1 MIGEMGEQA
10 AREFL
15 ASHNLGRLGCSWEN
29 HPYVIPVHYLLD
41 GDSVYLHSLPGR
53 KVEVMRANPLVCLLV
68 DSIEDGYH
76 WRSVIANGV
85 YEEIKESAEREHWLA
100 RIYAELPLH
109 SPVESMMQHNR
120 VPIIVYRLRLTSLT
134 GRFEKWV

>member
-29 HPYVIPVHYLLD
+29 HPYVMPVHYLVD
-41 GDSVYLHSLPGR
+41 GDCLYLHSLPGR
-53 KVEVMRANPLVCLLV
+53 KIEVLRANPQACLLV
-68 DSIEDGYH
+68 DSIEDDYH
-76 WRSVIANGV
+76 WRSVIANGI
-85 YEEIKESAEREHWLA
+85 YEEVKERAEREHWLA